1 MGQSKIPL
9 YAYVDETGN
18 TGHNLFDE
26 AQPDFFTAA
35 LITKGNFDD
44 GYSEAALKLTAALG
58 VDTLHGKELGIG
70 RIEKIADDFL
80 ALLNKAHAHFF
91 ISRVE
96 KKYLL
101 ATKVFDSLFDS
112 GENAGVAWHHYNLR
126 PLRLLLAF
134 KLALTV
140 DEETARLF
148 WQCIL
153 EPSEEKAYE
162 MLPGIC
168 ARLHGNLLEV
178 PDHRSREVLGEGLE
192 WARLHPKAIQIH
204 TDRKLSRQAHFP
216 NLVAFANLLDGLDH
230 FAKQFKKRV
239 ARITHDQQAEFAKS
253 LAAFHELFTTAA
265 PDQIR
270 WAGETFSL
278 QKVVGSEFEVK
289 ADEKSAGIQVTDVV
303 LWLYSQFRKE
313 RELPTKC
320 KAIVHYALTHGWES
334 DFSFSGVNRV
344 MQERY
349 GAIFNTPITPEQE
362 AQARELLAK
371 AEQNRLASM
380 EQYKRDHLPPF
391 MRGHGVAMPA
401 TEVDAHIVEKVG
413 RR

>member
-9 YAYVDETGN
+9 YCYVDETGN

-26 AQPDFFTAA
+26 MQPDFFTAA
-35 LITKGNFDD
+35 LITKGDFDAS
-44 GYSEAALKLTAALG
+44 YSETALKLTQSLG
-58 VDTLHGKELGIG
+58 VDTLHGKELGVG
-70 RIEKIADDFL
+70 RIEAIGDGFL
-80 ALLNKAHAHFF
+80 ELLNKSQAHFF

-101 ATKVFDSLFDS
+101 ATKLFDSLFDS

-126 PLRLLLAF
+126 PLRLLFAF
-134 KLALTV
+134 KLALAI

-153 EPSEEKAYE
+153 EPSETKAYE
-162 MLPGIC
+162 ALPGIC

-178 PDHRSREVLGEGLE
+178 PDHKSREVLGEGLE
-192 WARLHPKAIQIH
+192 WARLHQIH

-230 FAKQFKKRV
+230 FSKLYKKRV

-265 PDQIR
+265 PDLVR

-278 QKVVGSEFEVK
+278 QKVVGSEFDVK
-289 ADEKSAGIQVTDVV
+289 ADDKSAGIQVADVV
-303 LWLYSQFRKE
+303 LWLYSQFRKQ
-313 RELPTKC
+313 RELPAKC
-320 KAIVHYALTHGWES
+320 TAIVQYALANGWES
-334 DFSFSGVNRV
+334 DFWFGGVTRI
-344 MQERY
+344 MQEKY
-349 GAIFNTPITPEQE
+349 GAILNTPITTEQE
-362 AQARELLAK
+362 AQARELLAQ
-371 AEQNRLASM
+371 AEENRLASM
-380 EQYKRDHLPPF
+380 AQYDRDNLPPF
-391 MRGHGVAMPA
+391 MREAESLAAKAGEPN
-401 TEVDAHIVEKVG
+401 
-413 RR
+413 R

>member
-44 GYSEAALKLTAALG
+44 GHSEAALKLTASLG
-58 VDTLHGKELGIG
+58 VDSLHGKELGVG
-70 RIEKIADDFL
+70 RIEKIADEFL
-80 ALLNKAHAHFF
+80 ALLKKAQAHFF

-101 ATKVFDSLFDS
+101 VTKLYDSLFDS

-134 KLALTV
+134 KLALTI

-153 EPSEEKAYE
+153 EPNEAKAYE
-162 MLPGIC
+162 VLPGIC

-178 PDHRSREVLGEGLE
+178 PDQKSREVLGEGLE

-230 FAKQFKKRV
+230 FSKLYKKRV
-239 ARITHDQQAEFAKS
+239 ARITHDQQTEFAKS

-289 ADEKSAGIQVTDVV
+289 ADDKSAGIQVTDVV
-303 LWLYSQFRKE
+303 LWLYSQFRKQ
-313 RELPTKC
+313 RELPAKC
-320 KAIVHYALTHGWES
+320 TAIVRYAIVHGWES
-334 DFSFSGVNRV
+334 DFSFSGVDRV

-349 GAIFNTPITPEQE
+349 GKVFNTPLTPEQE
-362 AQARELLAK
+362 AQARELIAK
-371 AEQNRLASM
+371 AEENRLSAM
-380 EQYKRDHLPPF
+380 AQYDKDGLPPF
-391 MRGHGVAMPA
+391 MRDAVAVEAIPA
-401 TEVDAHIVEKVG
+401 QAIEAK
-413 RR
+413 

>member
-44 GYSEAALKLTAALG
+44 GHGKAALALTGSLG
-58 VDTLHGKELGIG
+58 VDSLHGKELGVE
-70 RIEKIADDFL
+70 RIEKIADGFL
-80 ALLNKAHAHFF
+80 ALLSTAQAHFF

-101 ATKVFDSLFDS
+101 ASKLFDSFFDS

-126 PLRLLLAF
+126 PMRLLLVF
-134 KLALTV
+134 KLALAI
-140 DEETARLF
+140 DLETARLF

-153 EPSEEKAYE
+153 EPNETKAYE

-178 PDHRSREVLGEGLE
+178 PDHKSREILGEGLE
-192 WARLHPKAIQIH
+192 WARLHPRAIQIH

-230 FAKQFKKRV
+230 FAKQYKKRV
-239 ARITHDQQAEFAKS
+239 ARITHDQQTEFEKS
-253 LAAFHELFTTAA
+253 LAAFHELFTTVA

-303 LWLYSQFRKE
+303 LWLYGQLRKQ

-320 KAIVHYALTHGWES
+320 MAIVHYALMHGWES
-334 DFSFSGVNRV
+334 DFSFSGVDRM

-349 GAIFNTPITPEQE
+349 GAIFNTPITAEQE
-362 AQARELLAK
+362 AQARQLLAK

-380 EQYKRDHLPPF
+380 AQYEQDQLPPF
-391 MRGHGVAMPA
+391 MRELA
-401 TEVDAHIVEKVG
+401 TKTSMT
-413 RR
+413 